1 MAKFHA
7 AHAGSTV
14 LVVDSDALM
23 LTAIGGVLDMQGYK
37 AVLARTEQVAAQ
49 ALQGQAIDLIILS
62 IDQLEP
68 GCAFAARLRGNEAT
82 HEIPIIFIVPALASD
97 WTGPLQQ
104 HGGVY
109 CVARSV
115 DPHDFV
121 DLVDKALWM
130 PHLAQRRAS
139 PPQPHLGKT
148 HADKSNANKSSDWV
162 KLD

>member
-1 MAKFHA
+1 MAKFHPS
-7 AHAGSTV
+7 HATSTV
-14 LVVDSDALM
+14 LVIDPDALM

-49 ALQGQAIDLIILS
+49 ALQSQAVDLIILS

-68 GCAFAARLRGNEAT
+68 GCQFAARLRASEAT
-82 HEIPIIFIVPALASD
+82 QEIPIIFIVPALESA
-97 WTGPLQQ
+97 WIARLQQ

-115 DPHDFV
+115 DPHDLI
-121 DLVDKALWM
+121 DLVEKALWM
-130 PHLAQRRAS
+130 PHVAQRRTS
-139 PPQPHLGKT
+139 PPASHLGKSN
-148 HADKSNANKSSDWV
+148 ASKSNDWI